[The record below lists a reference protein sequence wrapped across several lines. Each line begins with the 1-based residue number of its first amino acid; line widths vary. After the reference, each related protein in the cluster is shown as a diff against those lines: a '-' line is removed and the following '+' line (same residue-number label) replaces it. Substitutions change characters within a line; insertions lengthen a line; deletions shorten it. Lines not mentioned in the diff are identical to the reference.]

1 MKSKKSIFLKVSLLC
16 TLGLFLVSGKVMAEN
31 YGQQEKY
38 QQKQQEQQKYQKY
51 QQQQQQKTDFS
62 DEKLDQFAKAY
73 DQVQNIQQ
81 TYTDKMKQINN
92 KKKAKEL
99 QDKYR
104 QKMIKVIRN
113 QDLTVSEYNQIFK
126 AMKNNPEIK
135 DKVQN
140 R

>member
-92 KKKAKEL
+92 KEKAKEL

-113 QDLTVSEYNQIFK
+113 QGLTVSEYNQIFK
-126 AMKNNPEIK
+126 AMSNNPEIK

>member
-1 MKSKKSIFLKVSLLC
+1 
-16 TLGLFLVSGKVMAEN
+16 MAEN

-51 QQQQQQKTDFS
+51 QQQQQKTDFS
-62 DEKLDQFAKAY
+62 DEKLNQFAKAY

-81 TYTDKMKQINN
+81 TYTNKMKQINN
-92 KKKAKEL
+92 KEKAKEL
-99 QDKYR
+99 QDKYT

-135 DKVQN
+135 DKVQ
-140 R
+140 